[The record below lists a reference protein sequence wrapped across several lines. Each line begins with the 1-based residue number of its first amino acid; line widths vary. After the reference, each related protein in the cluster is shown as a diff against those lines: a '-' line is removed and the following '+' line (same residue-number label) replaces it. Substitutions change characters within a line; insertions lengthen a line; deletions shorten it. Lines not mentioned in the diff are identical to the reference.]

1 MRTKEHANKAD
12 EHDAEPNDGD
22 DEPHCPSQGSAT
34 SNRRAV
40 HTGVQRFRRRINV
53 PFEFALAVRTSEF
66 TGGIVIEFNLL
77 LAMGAKNLNHIA
89 TKSSQG
95 IFFFPTP
102 SKRIRIFMNGM
113 PVDLATGETMI
124 QTIGVIG
131 AGQMGNGIAQVA
143 ACAGYDV
150 VMIDIKDE
158 YVDKGL
164 GTIQFSLGK
173 LVSKER
179 MTQEDADAALARIT
193 TGTERSMCADCDLVV
208 EAVPEILSLK
218 QEIFTELDNLC
229 KPETILASNTSSISI
244 TTIAASTQRPEKVI
258 GMHFMNPVPI
268 MKLVEI
274 INGADTSDATNSAV
288 VEAAEKM
295 GKTALSCNDAPGF
308 VSNRILC
315 PMINEAILTLQEG
328 VAEPEA
334 IDGIMKLGM
343 NHPIGPLALSDLIG
357 NDTVLHIMNVL
368 YEGFGTEKYAPA
380 PLLVQMVEEGKLG
393 RKSGQGFYTY

>member
-1 MRTKEHANKAD
+1 
-12 EHDAEPNDGD
+12 
-22 DEPHCPSQGSAT
+22 
-34 SNRRAV
+34 
-40 HTGVQRFRRRINV
+40 
-53 PFEFALAVRTSEF
+53 
-66 TGGIVIEFNLL
+66 
-77 LAMGAKNLNHIA
+77 
-89 TKSSQG
+89 
-95 IFFFPTP
+95 
-102 SKRIRIFMNGM
+102 
-113 PVDLATGETMI
+113 MI
-124 QTIGVIG
+124 QKIGVIG

-143 ACAGYDV
+143 AVAGYDV
-150 VMIDIKDE
+150 VMIDIKEE
-158 YVDKGL
+158 YIQKGMD
-164 GTIQFSLGK
+164 TINFSLGK
-173 LVSKER
+173 LVLKER
-179 MTQEDADAALARIT
+179 MTVVDADLAIGRIT
-193 TGTERSMCADCDLVV
+193 TGTDRTLCEDCDLVV

-218 QEIFTELDNLC
+218 AEIFSELDGIC

-244 TTIAASTQRPEKVI
+244 STIAGSTNRPEKVI

-274 INGADTSDATNSAV
+274 INGDGTSDATNAAV

-328 VAEPEA
+328 VAQPEA

-368 YEGFGTEKYAPA
+368 HDGFGTEKYAPA
-380 PLLVQMVEEGKLG
+380 PLLIQMVEEGKLG